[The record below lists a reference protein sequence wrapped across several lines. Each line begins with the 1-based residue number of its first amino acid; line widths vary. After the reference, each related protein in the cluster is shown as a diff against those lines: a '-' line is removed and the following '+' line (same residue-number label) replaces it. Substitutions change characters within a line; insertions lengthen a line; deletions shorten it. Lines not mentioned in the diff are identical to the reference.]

1 MPCLDLLAQVY
12 QKQGKM
18 AEAEQIL
25 MEAVKRSPRVFE
37 RYEPLLD
44 VLETNGKTDE
54 IIRVTEVLERSQ
66 SGTAEKIYTPKVFA
80 CHIRALTDKI
90 QKTNDLRQKQVLLE
104 RLE

>member
-18 AEAEQIL
+18 EDAEQIL

-37 RYEPLLD
+37 RYESLLD

-54 IIRVTEVLERSQ
+54 IIQLIEVLERAQ
-66 SGTAEKIYTPKVFA
+66 SGTAEAIYTPKVFA
-80 CHIRALTDKI
+80 RHI
-90 QKTNDLRQKQVLLE
+90 
-104 RLE
+104 

>member
-18 AEAEQIL
+18 AEAEKIL
-25 MEAVKRSPRVFE
+25 KEAVKRSPRVFE

-54 IIRVTEVLERSQ
+54 MIRVIEVLENAQ
-66 SGTAEKIYTPKVFA
+66 SGTAEPIYTPKVFVH
-80 CHIRALTDKI
+80 HI
-90 QKTNDLRQKQVLLE
+90 
-104 RLE
+104 